1 MEALVLCV
9 DDDRTALMLNEAI
22 FAQTGSKVSCA
33 NSGVEAV
40 ASLGKD
46 AADVVILDYAM
57 PEIDGYA
64 TALEIRTPATA
75 CSNRCFYGFGPG
87 SRRFQKHCRWLPS
100 KGGRA
105 KRAIGSC
112 AAGAHKKLT
121 NFVNIC
127 SSHAGPLK

>member
-64 TALEIRTPATA
+64 TALEIRTLQPRVPIVVSTGSDPVPDDFRNIADGCHRKGKGQTRYWKL
-75 CSNRCFYGFGPG
+75 CSGRPQEIDQLREYLFEP
-87 SRRFQKHCRWLPS
+87 RR
-100 KGGRA
+100 
-105 KRAIGSC
+105 
-112 AAGAHKKLT
+112 AA
-121 NFVNIC
+121 
-127 SSHAGPLK
+127 